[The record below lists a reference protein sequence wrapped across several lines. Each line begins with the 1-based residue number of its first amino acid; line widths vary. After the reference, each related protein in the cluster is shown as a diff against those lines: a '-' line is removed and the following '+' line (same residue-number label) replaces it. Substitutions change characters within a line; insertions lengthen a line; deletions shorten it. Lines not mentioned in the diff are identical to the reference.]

1 MSVLAELLV
10 RLSPDYRRSHA
21 VSGPQARVFAAIER
35 CRTPQMGGHLYR
47 CGACGETD
55 FGYHSCH
62 HRACPRCG
70 GGQTA
75 AWTARQTA
83 RLLPVPY
90 FLLTFTL
97 PKPVKRLALINPAL
111 LYDLLFAE
119 SARALQSVAAQPR
132 LLGGE
137 LGFVGVLHT
146 WNRQLG
152 LHPHVHY
159 IVPGGGLRADHKKWR
174 HCREPKWFLPVEALS
189 AAFRQGFEAALR
201 AAAPA
206 LHAQVPDSVWR
217 GVWVVHSQAAGS
229 GEAVVKYLARYVFR
243 TAISDERIVEADDKT
258 VTFSYVD
265 RESNQRRLC
274 QVDSNEFMRRYL
286 LHVPPPGQHRVRYF
300 GWMHPAAKNRRLK
313 VETLLAV
320 VIVVRAKQ
328 DEPPPWHLRCPHCE
342 AFTLVLVARLPRGP
356 PAPLACRR

>member
-1 MSVLAELLV
+1 
-10 RLSPDYRRSHA
+10 
-21 VSGPQARVFAAIER
+21 VSGPQARALAQIER
-35 CRTPQMGGHLYR
+35 CRTPALGGQVYR
-47 CGACGETD
+47 CTDCGESD
-55 FGYHSCH
+55 FSYHSCH
-62 HRACPRCG
+62 HRSCPRCG

-90 FLLTFTL
+90 FLVTFTL
-97 PKPVKRLALINPAL
+97 PEPVKRLALVNPAL
-111 LYDLLFAE
+111 LYDLLFTE
-119 SARALQSVAAQPR
+119 SARALQAVAAQPR

-152 LHPHVHY
+152 LHPHIHY
-159 IVPGGGLRADHKKWR
+159 IVPGGGLRADHQAWR
-174 HCREPKWFLPVEALS
+174 PCRATSLAAGREPNWLLPVPALS
-189 AAFRQGFEAALR
+189 AAFRQGMEAALR

-243 TAISDERIVEADDKT
+243 TAISDERLVGIDDEA

-265 RESNQRRLC
+265 RESGERRLC
-274 QVDSNEFMRRYL
+274 KLVNDEFMRRYL

-320 VIVVRAKQ
+320 LIVVRAKV

-342 AFTLVLVARLPRGP
+342 AFALVIVARMPRAP
-356 PAPLACRR
+356 PAPPSCRR